1 MTDTVKAAKPA
12 AKDASLSLLGGLMNI
27 KVDVL
32 PAKKAEENVEFK
44 LICPDEDEP
53 TRPVQMYVHP
63 DDVDGDQPR
72 MWKVGELDKAREIDG
87 LLHRV
92 TPEEIEAAKETLLP
106 TGQMAVT
113 VVPAGQFT
121 TVANGA
127 FYRLRPKEQPAVYA
141 ALVKRIAA
149 DTDLAYVLEL
159 TIRGKQRFYRLISW
173 QDTLC
178 IQEHVRPG
186 ELYEPEGYSTD
197 ADQKLVDMLGEAV
210 RNNVED
216 FNPDEYVNFLRARAE
231 ELDAAKRDPNAPKVE
246 KAPRAPKV
254 DDTAGLL
261 AALESA
267 AKKKP
272 ARRKAG

>member
-1 MTDTVKAAKPA
+1 MADTAKTA
-12 AKDASLSLLGGLMNI
+12 AKDAPLSLLGGLMTL

-32 PAKKAEENVEFK
+32 NAKRAEETVEFK
-44 LICPDEDEP
+44 LICPDEDNP

-63 DDVDGDQPR
+63 DDLDGANPR
-72 MWKVGELDKAREIDG
+72 MWKVGELDKAREVDG
-87 LLHRV
+87 ILYRA
-92 TPEEIEAAKETLLP
+92 TPEEIAAAKETVLP
-106 TGQMAVT
+106 TGQMSVT
-113 VVPAGQFT
+113 VVPAIQFN

-149 DTDLAYVLEL
+149 DTDLAYITEL
-159 TIRGKQRFYRLISW
+159 TIRGKQRFYRLIVVEGVLS
-173 QDTLC
+173 L
-178 IQEHVRPG
+178 QEHIRPG
-186 ELYEPEGYSTD
+186 ELYDAEEYSTD
-197 ADQKLVDMLGEAV
+197 TDPKLIDMLGDAV

-216 FNPDEYVNFLRARAE
+216 FDPEEYVNFLRTRAE

-246 KAPRAPKV
+246 KAPRAKV

-267 AKKKP
+267 AKAKK
-272 ARRKAG
+272 RRKAS